1 MKGEQVA
8 KTTLARIVGRIGI
21 DRRTAIRGP
30 LAVVPFVV
38 LGIGSGTP
46 LPADDWP
53 RFRGPDG
60 RGIAAS
66 SVPSWWGDGR
76 NVRWRTPLPGSGS
89 SSPIVHGDR
98 VYVSAWSRGQGNA
111 PLVRHLLAIDRTDG
125 RIAWQRD
132 VAASGPDDAYQ
143 GYLTEHGYASSTPV
157 TDGRTVVACFG
168 KGGVVAWD
176 RDGTELWQADV
187 GQESSNRRWGS
198 AASPVIV
205 GDRVIVSAAEESQSL
220 RAFDLRTGKPVWK
233 AEASALELAYGTPVP
248 VTLGD
253 GTVELVRAVPEEVWG
268 LDPSTGK
275 TRWYATTALTGNV
288 SPSVVVDGTTLYVFG
303 GFRSAGS
310 LALRA
315 GGRGDVTKTH
325 VLWTSRSSS
334 YVATP
339 VLHDGHLYWIDD
351 RGQAHCISARDGA
364 PVYRERVEGLAG
376 GGGRPVYASPVVS
389 GGRIYVVSRWSGTF
403 VLPAEPRFKILAH
416 NVFGDD
422 DSDASATP
430 AIADGDL
437 FLRSGRF
444 LTCIGE

>member
-1 MKGEQVA
+1 MHRDN
-8 KTTLARIVGRIGI
+8 LARAAGALLAIG
-21 DRRTAIRGP
+21 
-30 LAVVPFVV
+30 AV
-38 LGIGSGTP
+38 SR
-46 LPADDWP
+46 AAAEDWP

-66 SVPSWWGDGR
+66 AVPWRWGDGT
-76 NVRWRTPLPGSGS
+76 NVRWRTPLPGAGS

-98 VYVSAWSRGQGNA
+98 VYVTAWSGGQGKGA
-111 PLVRHLLAIDRTDG
+111 LVRHLLAVDRADG

-132 VAASGPDDAYQ
+132 VAATGTDDAYQ

-157 TDGRTVVACFG
+157 TDGRTVVAHFG

-176 RDGTELWQADV
+176 RDGTELWRADV

-205 GDRVIVSAAEESQSL
+205 GELVIVSAAEESQSL
-220 RAFDLRTGKPVWK
+220 RAFELRTGKPVWK
-233 AEASALELAYGTPVP
+233 AEASALELAYGTPVA
-248 VTLGD
+248 VTLDD
-253 GTVELVRAVPEEVWG
+253 GTVELVLAVPEEVWG
-268 LDPSTGK
+268 LDPATGK
-275 TRWYATTALTGNV
+275 TRWYATTALTGNL

-303 GFRSAGS
+303 GFRSAGAV
-310 LALRA
+310 ALRA
-315 GGRGDVTKTH
+315 GGRGDVSKTH

-351 RGQAHCISARDGA
+351 RGQAHCIQARDGRA
-364 PVYRERVEGLAG
+364 VYRERVEGLAG

-389 GGRIYVVSRWSGTF
+389 DGRIIVVSRWGGTF
-403 VLPAEPRFKILAH
+403 VLPAEPRFEILAH
-416 NVFGDD
+416 NVFADD
-422 DSDASATP
+422 DSDSSATP
-430 AIADGDL
+430 AIADGAL

-444 LTCIGE
+444 LTCIGH